1 MFTHGMKF
9 VLDDLYIEMASWLLR
24 RQGRDGMS
32 QPFAHMLLI
41 HTLLCSNR
49 FNMYSVQHCKTA
61 DSVSVLHV
69 QRIWQRS
76 LQF

>member
-9 VLDDLYIEMASWLLR
+9 VLDDLYIEMGSWLLR

-41 HTLLCSNR
+41 HTLLCSNM
-49 FNMYSVQHCKTA
+49 FDMYSVQHCKTA
-61 DSVSVLHV
+61 DSGSLLHV